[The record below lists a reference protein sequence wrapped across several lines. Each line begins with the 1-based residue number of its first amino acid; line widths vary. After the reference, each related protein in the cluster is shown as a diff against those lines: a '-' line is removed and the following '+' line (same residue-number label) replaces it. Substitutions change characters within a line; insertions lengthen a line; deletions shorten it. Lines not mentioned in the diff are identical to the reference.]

1 VKKPVYF
8 LQHSHKNLKQGFRMS
23 SYRYLELIKKS
34 TENELI
40 RYIRIIE
47 TELGFSETITSLNN
61 HKKANLELTLSE
73 LISNKLRIA
82 RENLDSGHLSEREEY
97 KLGDCIDELFAQSRE
112 ISYEFSNHIG
122 WLNREPR
129 ALYFFV
135 VIARAIVDTSHTD
148 LSYPVTE
155 FSLVTRKKTYLERDT
170 NYLKPLTEICP
181 NKNLSTYENLVSA
194 LEVIITPR
202 SPREQK
208 STYRLLKNIEN
219 LYKTVFINRNADRKA
234 FKTDDAELINWY
246 YRYLTNKYQYTGLS
260 ITEDVDKQKQTIMC
274 IFDVLCATND
284 PDTFKQLENK
294 LIEKFNRSKRD
305 KAKGKV
311 PKTTKE
317 EKTLTFSES
326 DWAKLIEIAGDSA
339 KNGIKAKLKELID
352 KELANQKDAEEGNVG
367 QDSNGNLQATQIH
380 QGQQEQQDDGLS
392 RFFSKERKYA
402 DLL

>member
-1 VKKPVYF
+1 
-8 LQHSHKNLKQGFRMS
+8 MS

-34 TENELI
+34 TENELK

-47 TELGFSETITSLNN
+47 TELGFSEKITNLNN
-61 HKKANLELTLSE
+61 HKKVNLELTLSE

-122 WLNREPR
+122 WLDREPR

-135 VIARAIVDTSHTD
+135 VIVRAIVDTGNTE

-155 FSLVTRKKTYLERDT
+155 FSFEDKPQSFSAVKYLLKDTYYLE
-170 NYLKPLTEICP
+170 PLTKICP

-194 LEVIITPR
+194 LEVIITSR

-208 STYRLLKNIEN
+208 STYRLLEDVEN
-219 LYKTVFINRNADRKA
+219 LYETVFVNRNADRKA

-246 YRYLTNKYQYTGLS
+246 YRYLTGKYSYTGLS
-260 ITEDVDKQKQTIMC
+260 ITEDIDKQKQTIMC

-294 LIEKFNRSKRD
+294 LVEKFNRSKRD
-305 KAKGKV
+305 KAKGKA

-326 DWAKLIEIAGDSA
+326 DWTKLIEIVGSSA
-339 KNGIKAKLKELID
+339 KNEIKARLKKLID
-352 KELANQKDAEEGNVG
+352 QELAHQRDRYECGLVQNVKGDSQSPDKSKD
-367 QDSNGNLQATQIH
+367 
-380 QGQQEQQDDGLS
+380 
-392 RFFSKERKYA
+392 SKKSAYDELFLKKSFGRR
-402 DLL
+402 L

>member
-1 VKKPVYF
+1 
-8 LQHSHKNLKQGFRMS
+8 MS

-34 TENELI
+34 TENELK

-47 TELGFSETITSLNN
+47 TELGYSETITSLNN

-82 RENLDSGHLSEREEY
+82 REKLDSGHLSEREEY

-122 WLNREPR
+122 WLDREPR

-135 VIARAIVDTSHTD
+135 VIARAIVDTGNTE
-148 LSYPVTE
+148 LSYPVTD
-155 FSLVTRKKTYLERDT
+155 FSFEAKSESKDQSKSQSFSAVKYLLKDTDYLE
-170 NYLKPLTEICP
+170 PLSKICP

-194 LEVIITPR
+194 LEVIITSR

-208 STYRLLKNIEN
+208 STYHLLEDIEN
-219 LYKTVFINRNADRKA
+219 LYETVFVNRNADRKA
-234 FKTDDAELINWY
+234 FKTDDAELINRY
-246 YRYLTNKYQYTGLS
+246 YRYLTKKYPYTGLS
-260 ITEDVDKQKQTIMC
+260 MTEDIDKQKQTIMC

-294 LIEKFNRSKRD
+294 LVEKFNRSKRD

-326 DWAKLIEIAGDSA
+326 DWMKLIDLTGSDA
-339 KNGIKAKLKELID
+339 KNEIKAKLKELID
-352 KELANQKDAEEGNVG
+352 RELADQKDDKEGSGDQETNG
-367 QDSNGNLQATQIH
+367 ETQTPDKNKDSKQSVNELFNKPSFGRHL
-380 QGQQEQQDDGLS
+380 L
-392 RFFSKERKYA
+392 KY
-402 DLL
+402 D